1 MTDLPPLTNVL
12 LAVNDLLASAAL
24 IVSFSLLAYLVL
36 QNRYTPIA
44 RALAVL
50 LAGLVVVFGG
60 DVLTQQAQRAT
71 TIQFLLRAQ
80 WLGIV
85 CVPAGYIHLA
95 DALLAYSGQHEA
107 RRRWS
112 VPAGYAISLVF
123 FVLAFGTDLVLRNG
137 VQGEL
142 VNQFGA
148 GPLFWL
154 FTIYFALACL
164 AGLAA
169 TVRVR
174 QAALTPTLRR
184 RVTYLSATFIGPALA
199 VYPFLVIPGPDTTVP
214 FTIVLFLAAVGT
226 VAAMLMTTVMV
237 YSIAFQGLPLPDRL
251 IKQDF
256 IRWVLYGPFV
266 GISIA
271 LFLRATPVLA
281 RWLGLPEQALL
292 TAGVVIM
299 TVMMPLFV
307 NRLKPYLDALVYAQD
322 HAEIDYLRA
331 LPRSTFTQADLR
343 SLLENTLVVVCGA
356 LRAETGFVA
365 APDDTGGYTVK
376 TLVGSRQVV
385 RRFVNEH
392 PLEELMARLGTL
404 APRPPGDTPPAE
416 AFVRVE
422 GFWLLPLRAPDRQ
435 FLGALGVAYP
445 YDTLSADSRRLIGA
459 LTHRMELALET
470 VQMQQRLFETLRG
483 LGPEMQSLQQLS
495 TRLEQ
500 ATPAS
505 LQTLDSDVALLPE
518 FPQLVKEALAHYWG
532 GPKLSESPLLGLRTV
547 RRVLDEQGGSPTRAL
562 QAVLRQAIENLRPD
576 AQLDPSAQEWMLYN
590 ILELRFLQGR
600 RIRETADRLAMSE
613 SDLYRKQRIA
623 VEEVARQLAL
633 MEESAHRMVEVAD
646 RPDAR

>member
-1 MTDLPPLTNVL
+1 MIDLPFLTNL
-12 LAVNDLLASAAL
+12 LLTVNDILASAVL
-24 IVSFSLLAYLVL
+24 IVSFSLLVYLVL

-50 LAGLVVVFGG
+50 LGSIVVVFGG
-60 DVLTQQAQRAT
+60 DVLTQQVQREET
-71 TIQFLLRAQ
+71 LHFLLRAQ

-85 CVPAGYIHLA
+85 GVPAGYIHLA
-95 DALLAYSGQHEA
+95 DALLDFSGQHHL

-112 VPAGYAISLVF
+112 VPAAYVISAVF
-123 FVLAFGTDLVLRNG
+123 LALAWGTDLVLRNG
-137 VQGEL
+137 VQ
-142 VNQFGA
+142 VQPVAQFNA
-148 GPLFWL
+148 GPLFWVFTL
-154 FTIYFALACL
+154 YFTIACL
-164 AGLAA
+164 AGLA
-169 TVRVR
+169 TTLHVRD
-174 QAALTPTLRR
+174 AALTPTLRR
-184 RVTYLSATFIGPALA
+184 RITYLSLTFVGPAIA
-199 VYPFLVIPGPDTTVP
+199 VYPFLIIPLPENMIP
-214 FTIVLFLAAVGT
+214 FTVVLFLVAVGN
-226 VAAMLMTTVMV
+226 VAVLMMTTVMV

-266 GISIA
+266 GVSIA
-271 LFLRATPVLA
+271 LFLRATPILA

-299 TVMMPLFV
+299 TVIMPLFV

-331 LPRSTFTQADLR
+331 LPRNTFTQADLR
-343 SLLENTLVVVCGA
+343 SLLENTLVVACGA
-356 LRAETGFVA
+356 LRSETGFVA
-365 APDDTGGYTVK
+365 APDDAGGYTVK
-376 TLVGSRQVV
+376 TLVGSRQAV

-392 PLEELMARLGTL
+392 PLTELMMHLSQL
-404 APRPPGDTPPAE
+404 PVRPSGDTPPAE
-416 AFVRVE
+416 AFLRVE
-422 GFWLLPLRAPDRQ
+422 GFWLLPLRTPD
-435 FLGALGVAYP
+435 GALLGCLGIAYP
-445 YDTLSADSRRLIGA
+445 HETLSVDARRLIGA

-470 VQMQQRLFETLRG
+470 VQMQQRLFNTLRG
-483 LGPEMQSLQQLS
+483 LAPDMQSLQHLS
-495 TRLEQ
+495 TQLEQ

-505 LQTLDSDVALLPE
+505 LQTLESDVASLPE

-547 RRVLDEQGGSPTRAL
+547 RRVLEEQGGSPTRAL

-576 AQLDPSAQEWMLYN
+576 AQLDPSAQEWLLYN
-590 ILELRFLQGR
+590 ILEMRFLQGR

-633 MEESAHRMVEVAD
+633 MEESANRAMVE
-646 RPDAR
+646 R